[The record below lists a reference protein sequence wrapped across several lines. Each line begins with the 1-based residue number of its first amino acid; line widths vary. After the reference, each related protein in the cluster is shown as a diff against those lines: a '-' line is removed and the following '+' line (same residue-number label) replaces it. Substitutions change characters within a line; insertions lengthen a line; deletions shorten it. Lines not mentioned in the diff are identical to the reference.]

1 MNEGDI
7 MKSRLV
13 LASTWITSDSNRLH
27 AIIVGAFLLLGLA
40 ASIAP
45 DQVALAGSA
54 PGGSR

>member
-1 MNEGDI
+1 

-13 LASTWITSDSNRLH
+13 LASTWLTSEPNRLH
-27 AIIVGAFLLLGLA
+27 AIIVGSLVLLGIF
-40 ASIAP
+40 ASVAP